1 VRVLRA
7 LLRRLTGGDLRE
19 IRSEIRELRVAVDRI
34 DGIVQQLNHELRVAA
49 EDGPPL
55 SIGLAER
62 VRLDAETALAS
73 VRVIDRQLR
82 RLGLEADGDD
92 T

>member
-7 LLRRLTGGDLRE
+7 LLRRITGGDLRAL
-19 IRSEIRELRVAVDRI
+19 RSEVRELRVAVDRI
-34 DGIVQQLNHELRVAA
+34 DELVQQLNHELRAAA

-82 RLGLEADGDD
+82 RFGLEADGDD

>member
-7 LLRRLTGGDLRE
+7 LLRRLTGGDLRAL
-19 IRSEIRELRVAVDRI
+19 RSEVRELRVAVDRI
-34 DGIVQQLNHELRVAA
+34 DGIIQEINHELRSAA
-49 EDGPPL
+49 EDGPSL

>member
-1 VRVLRA
+1 VRVLKA
-7 LLRRLTGGDLRE
+7 LLRRLTGGDLRAL
-19 IRSEIRELRVAVDRI
+19 RSEVAEMRAAVERI
-34 DGIVQQLNHELRVAA
+34 DALVQQMNHELHAAA
-49 EDGPPL
+49 EEGPPL

-82 RLGLEADGDD
+82 RLGLDADGDP